1 MRVNPDY
8 ANDILNS
15 IWQTQ
20 QQEHTATEQLAT
32 GKRVNMPSDDPTA
45 AGEDVENQAI
55 QSQVDQY
62 LSNTTDLEGLLQTG
76 DSTLSS
82 VVSALN
88 QAVSLGTEGAN
99 AGMSSSNLQAIA
111 QQVQGIQSQ
120 MLQLANTSYQ
130 GNYIFAGTKTNTVP
144 YTVNGAL
151 ADGVQYNG
159 NTEQNSVEIAEGRSV
174 QVNLPGSQIFQ
185 NAGGD
190 VFGALQQLITALQS
204 GDSTAIGTATD
215 QVTSALNAVSEQR
228 VFYGNSINQLTANQ
242 TSLQQEKVDLQ
253 SQENNLVGADMAT
266 AATDLSQA
274 QTTDQ
279 AALAALAKVIP
290 VNLLDYLQ

>member
-1 MRVNPDY
+1 MRVNPNY

-20 QQEHTATEQLAT
+20 QQEQTATEQLAT

-45 AGEDVENQAI
+45 AGEDVENQAR

-62 LSNTTDLEGLLQTG
+62 LSSTTDLEGLLQTG